1 MPNTHLLTLHTLSP
15 LHCGTGQAVG
25 AIELPI
31 AREKP
36 THLPIVPGSSL
47 KGVLRAQQEVKGIH
61 LAAFGPETA
70 NAGDQAGAVQ
80 FGDARLVLLPMRS
93 VAGVFAWTT
102 SPYLLR
108 RFKKDLEAAGRA
120 TWKDEITVPTRQECL
135 ITDDKTLVTSLSRV
149 VLEDLDFTVRAAD
162 MPKAEAVAKALGDAF
177 FPTDTESQAF
187 LNGHLCIVHDDVMG
201 LLLEMGTELQAHVRL
216 DPDTKTVAEGAL
228 WHEESLPVESLLAS
242 LVLVNPETK
251 KGGGG
256 ASAIEITN
264 HLKGIS
270 HQKTIQFGGKASVGK
285 GLCHVGLV

>member
-1 MPNTHLLTLHTLSP
+1 MANAHLLTLHTLSP

-47 KGVLRAQQEVKGIH
+47 KGALRAQEEVKGLH

-108 RFKKDLEAAGRA
+108 RFKQDLGVLEYTAWREDIA
-120 TWKDEITVPTRQECL
+120 VPASQECL
-135 ITDDKTLVTSLSRV
+135 LADRDTLVTSLQRV
-149 VLEDLDFTVRAAD
+149 VLEDLDFTVRTAD
-162 MPKAEAVAKALGDAF
+162 RPRAEAVAKVLGEVFFPGDA
-177 FPTDTESQAF
+177 DSQVF
-187 LNGHLCIVHDDVMG
+187 LKTHLCIVHDDVMG

-216 DPDTKTVAEGAL
+216 DPDTKTVANGAL
-228 WHEESLPVESLLAS
+228 WHEESLPVETLLAS
-242 LVLVNPETK
+242 LVLVNPEPR
-251 KGGGG
+251 KGGH
-256 ASAIEITN
+256 SAQEVSA
-264 HLKGIS
+264 HLNRLCHRKA
-270 HQKTIQFGGKASVGK
+270 IQFGGKASVGK
-285 GLCHVGLV
+285 GLCPVGLV

>member
-1 MPNTHLLTLHTLSP
+1 MSNTHLLTLHALSP

-36 THLPIVPGSSL
+36 TNLPIVPGSSI

-61 LAAFGPETA
+61 LAAFGPDTA

-108 RFKKDLEAAGRA
+108 RFKKDLEAAGKPS
-120 TWKDEITVPTRQECL
+120 WNEEVSVPTKQECHASSS
-135 ITDDKTLVTSLSRV
+135 TTLVTSLKRI
-149 VLEDLDFTVRAAD
+149 VLEDLDFTTSGASTMTD
-162 MPKAEAVAKALGDAF
+162 GIAKALGDAF
-177 FPTDTESQAF
+177 FPGDADSQAF
-187 LNGHLCIVHDDVMG
+187 LKSHLCIVHDDVMG
-201 LLLEMGTELQAHVRL
+201 LLLDTGTELQAHVRL
-216 DPDTKTVAEGAL
+216 DPETKTVADGAL

-242 LVLVNPETK
+242 LVLVNPEMK

-256 ASAIEITN
+256 TSASGIGD
-264 HLKGIS
+264 HLKKLC
-270 HQKTIQFGGKASVGK
+270 HKKAIQFGGKASVGK
-285 GLCHVGLV
+285 GLCNVGLA

>member
-1 MPNTHLLTLHTLSP
+1 MSQTHLLTLHALSP

-47 KGVLRAQQEVKGIH
+47 KGVLRAQQEAKGIH

-108 RFKKDLEAAGRA
+108 RFRKDLQATGRPG
-120 TWKDEITVPTRQECL
+120 WQEEITVPTRQECL
-135 ITDDKTLVTSLSRV
+135 TADGKTLVTNLQRV
-149 VLEDLDFTVRAAD
+149 VLEDLDFTVHSAATA
-162 MPKAEAVAKALGDAF
+162 KAETVATALGEAF
-177 FPTDTESQAF
+177 FPGDPDSQAF
-187 LNGHLCIVHDDVMG
+187 LKSHLCIVHDDVMG

-216 DPDTKTVAEGAL
+216 DPETKTVADGAL
-228 WHEESLPVESLLAS
+228 WHEESLPVESLLSS
-242 LVLVNPETK
+242 LVLVNPETR

-256 ASAIEITN
+256 ASANDIAA
-264 HLKGIS
+264 HLKGLC
-270 HQKTIQFGGKASVGK
+270 HQKAIQFGGKASVGK
-285 GLCHVGLV
+285 GLCNVGLV

>member
-1 MPNTHLLTLHTLSP
+1 MSNTHLLTLHTLSP
-15 LHCGTGQAVG
+15 LHCGTGHAVG

-47 KGVLRAQQEVKGIH
+47 KGVLRAQQDIKGVH

-93 VAGVFAWTT
+93 VAGVFAWTA
-102 SPYLLR
+102 SPYLLH
-108 RFKKDLEAAGRA
+108 RFKKDLEAAGKPG
-120 TWKDEITVPTRQECL
+120 WKEEITVPTSQECL
-135 ITDDKTLVTSLSRV
+135 TADANTLVTSLGRV

-162 MPKAEAVAKALGDAF
+162 KARTEAVAKSLGEAF
-177 FPTDTESQAF
+177 FPGDADSQAF
-187 LNGHLCIVHDDVMG
+187 LKAHLCIVHDDVMG

-242 LVLVNPETK
+242 LVLVNPESK

-256 ASAIEITN
+256 ASADAITV
-264 HLKGIS
+264 HVKGLC
-270 HQKTIQFGGKASVGK
+270 HQKVIQFGGKATVGK
-285 GLCHVGLV
+285 GLCKVGLV